1 MSRVSECPTAQP
13 VACVSASSG
22 SPLTNTTQVFQ
33 SDTASG
39 ALGGLYDLFAYP
51 MILML
56 AKAGLFLAGP
66 LDLFPR
72 PLGPLALKSLPL
84 QVVPAAHVVDR
95 LAAVLGPITIGGDV
109 GDAQVN
115 TEEVGCGDRRGLR
128 HIRGDD
134 QEPLAIG
141 TKYKVRLSLGDAI
154 PSRGSFPG

>member
-1 MSRVSECPTAQP
+1 LHQGGVADVPGADDIGVLFKPARLAAEHGLTLAVGAFAMATLGTRLGGVRRVHKDHRDACQRGLVAEECPELSECPTAQP

-66 LDLFPR
+66 LIFFLA
-72 PLGPLALKSLPL
+72 PLVPL
-84 QVVPAAHVVDR
+84 R
-95 LAAVLGPITIGGDV
+95 
-109 GDAQVN
+109 
-115 TEEVGCGDRRGLR
+115 
-128 HIRGDD
+128 
-134 QEPLAIG
+134 
-141 TKYKVRLSLGDAI
+141 
-154 PSRGSFPG
+154 